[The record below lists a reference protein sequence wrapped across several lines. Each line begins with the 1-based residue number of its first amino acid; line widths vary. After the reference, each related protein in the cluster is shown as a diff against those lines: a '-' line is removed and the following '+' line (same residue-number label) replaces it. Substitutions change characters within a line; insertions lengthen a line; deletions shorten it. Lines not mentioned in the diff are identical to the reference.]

1 MAKKKKIIEAEAGSE
16 AVLRGLLVSLFILLL
31 AFFIVLNTLADED
44 EKRSKAVM
52 GSVKGAFSSI
62 SGGGSLITTS
72 NNAPSLLI
80 DPTTSDTS
88 LRTHKIV
95 GLDQNAS
102 GKVMIRVTSEGVII
116 SMLYDLLFV
125 EGTYELKPSSIP
137 FLEKLCEIFNE
148 DDHIV
153 KISGHTDSRPPEEK
167 AVGSNWELSS
177 LKALKI
183 FQFFIEKG
191 KMDPLRIS
199 AYGCAEY
206 NPIASNETR
215 RTRAINRR
223 IDVTVDLSLRDKIK
237 DLYEKEPSSF
247 FMFQRFVFDIFG
259 G

>member
-1 MAKKKKIIEAEAGSE
+1 MAKKKKIAEETNTAGI
-16 AVLRGLLVSLFILLL
+16 LRGLLVSLFILLL

-44 EKRSKAVM
+44 EKRAKAVM

-62 SGGGSLITTS
+62 SGGGSLINTS
-72 NNAPSLLI
+72 NNEPSLFI
-80 DPTTSDTS
+80 EPMTSDTS

-95 GLDQNAS
+95 GLDHNAS

-137 FLEKLCEIFNE
+137 FLKRLCDIIDQ

-177 LKALKI
+177 LKALRI
-183 FQFFIEKG
+183 FQFFIENEKL
-191 KMDPLRIS
+191 DPMRIS

-206 NPIASNETR
+206 HPIASNETR
-215 RTRAINRR
+215 RTRAMNRR
-223 IDVTVDLSLRDKIK
+223 IDITVDLSLRDKIK
-237 DLYEKEPSSF
+237 QLYEKEPSSF

>member
-1 MAKKKKIIEAEAGSE
+1 MAKKKKVQDDGDNAG
-16 AVLRGLLVSLFILLL
+16 VLRGLLVSLFILLL

-44 EKRSKAVM
+44 EKRAKAVM

-62 SGGGSLITTS
+62 SGGGSLISTS
-72 NNAPSLLI
+72 NSNPSFLL
-80 DPTTSDTS
+80 DPMTTDTS

-125 EGTYELKPSSIP
+125 EGTYEIKPSTIP
-137 FLEKLCEIFNE
+137 FLKKVCEVIKQ
-148 DDHIV
+148 DDHLIR
-153 KISGHTDSRPPEEK
+153 ITGHTDSRPPEEK

-177 LKALKI
+177 LKALKL
-183 FQFFIEKG
+183 FQFFIETG
-191 KMDPLRIS
+191 KLDPLRVT
-199 AYGCAEY
+199 AYGRAEHD
-206 NPIASNETR
+206 PIASNETR
-215 RTRAINRR
+215 RTRSMNRR

-237 DLYEKEPSSF
+237 ELYEKEPSSF
-247 FMFQRFVFDIFG
+247 FMFQRFYFDIFG

>member
-1 MAKKKKIIEAEAGSE
+1 MAKKKKKAEDTNSD

-44 EKRSKAVM
+44 EKRAKAVM

-62 SGGGSLITTS
+62 SGGGSLISTS
-72 NNAPSLLI
+72 NNDPSLFL
-80 DPTTSDTS
+80 DPMTTDTS

-102 GKVMIRVTSEGVII
+102 GKVLIRITAEGVII

-137 FLEKLCEIFNE
+137 FLERLCNIINE

-183 FQFFIEKG
+183 FQFFVENG
-191 KMDPLRIS
+191 KMNPQRVS

-206 NPIASNETR
+206 HPIASNETR
-215 RTRAINRR
+215 KTRAMNRR
-223 IDVTVDLSLRDKIK
+223 IDIIVDLSLRDKIK
-237 DLYEKEPSSF
+237 ALYEKEPSSF